1 MLTGLCLPC
10 VSFESAPMST
20 PRRQYRDLFSLHREM
35 DGESRLA
42 FFLHPARQ
50 PGATAQPR
58 AEPGPPHVVRI
69 RTDIFRRRGKC
80 PRCRVRWGGTGR
92 SFFQNCP
99 CQCPGGAG
107 LRKVCAGV
115 YPGGRKS
122 AAAPG
127 QYSPRADAKTLRARP
142 ACPPLAFS
150 GWGCTIP
157 YRERFFVESGENDG
171 ATGKRH

>member
-92 SFFQNCP
+92 SFP
-99 CQCPGGAG
+99 CNAG
-107 LRKVCAGV
+107 LFIVRAAVEFGKFAQRWPRPCPPPHARIRTLCPAAKAFVSRRTTRRAGRN
-115 YPGGRKS
+115 GRGSPCLSRRPLAPS
-122 AAAPG
+122 AA
-127 QYSPRADAKTLRARP
+127 L
-142 ACPPLAFS
+142 C
-150 GWGCTIP
+150 
-157 YRERFFVESGENDG
+157 
-171 ATGKRH
+171 